1 MAYVK
6 FIVEGNTSYGGYYSV
21 NGGKSQPI
29 KHDMIYEV
37 ANGHYQFTIS
47 EKSAAVKGASTV
59 GRLANLASSNT
70 SVMYDAYMA
79 HQAGDDWK
87 FSVDLT
93 EDTDAVCI
101 YTYTKGQSFYDD
113 PEYKVIEL
121 DEEYYQELKAKF
133 ERIRNT
139 PRRSKK
145 QIGWGIGLMLAFAFG
160 TYNLLTSGEAYEAPT
175 LIFFIGMIGLGVLLF
190 LLGIRKKVRK

>member
-29 KHDMIYEV
+29 KNDMIYEV
-37 ANGHYQFTIS
+37 ANGHYRFTIS
-47 EKSAAVKGASTV
+47 EKSAAVKGASNV

-70 SVMYDAYMA
+70 SVLYDACMRK
-79 HQAGDDWK
+79 QAGGDWN
-87 FSVDLT
+87 FSVDLV

-121 DEEYYQELKAKF
+121 DEAYHQDLKAQF
-133 ERIRNT
+133 EAIRNT

-145 QIGWGIGLMLAFAFG
+145 QIGWGIGLMAAFIFG
-160 TYNLLTSGEAYEAPT
+160 TFNMLSSGETVEPVS
-175 LIFFIGMIGLGVLLF
+175 LIFFIAMIGLGALLF
-190 LLGIRKKVRK
+190 LLGIKKKVRK

>member
-21 NGGKSQPI
+21 NGGKSQAI

-37 ANGHYQFTIS
+37 ENGHYHFKIS
-47 EKSAAVKGASTV
+47 EKSSAVKGASTV

-79 HQAGDDWK
+79 HQAGDDWT

-93 EDTDAVCI
+93 DDTDALCI
-101 YTYTKGQSFYDD
+101 YIYSKGQSFYDA
-113 PEYKVIEL
+113 PEYKVVEL
-121 DEEYYQELKAKF
+121 DEEYHQELKAQF
-133 ERIRNT
+133 EAIRNT
-139 PRRSKK
+139 PRRNKK
-145 QIGWGIGLMLAFAFG
+145 QIGWGIGLMAAFG
-160 TYNLLTSGEAYEAPT
+160 FGTFNMISSGEAEPSG
-175 LIFFIGMIGLGVLLF
+175 LIFFIGMIGLGALLF
-190 LLGIRKKVRK
+190 LLGMRKIIRK